1 MRDSLTARVEIECIA
16 TTGTHGPRP
25 GLLPR
30 KHLRC
35 ASGTYP
41 LWASHAEVVMPDRE
55 LWKSRILTAG
65 REAKRFAV
73 AAARQADALIQVA
86 RQKAETAARRRKM
99 QRTLQ
104 QASRVLKT
112 AGKAAL
118 AAGAVAAIGAV
129 AREINGR
136 SQKKRR
142 VPA

>member
-1 MRDSLTARVEIECIA
+1 
-16 TTGTHGPRP
+16 
-25 GLLPR
+25 
-30 KHLRC
+30 
-35 ASGTYP
+35 
-41 LWASHAEVVMPDRE
+41 MPDRE
-55 LWKSRILTAG
+55 QWKSRILSAG
-65 REAKRFAV
+65 REAKRVAV
-73 AAARQADALIQVA
+73 AAAHQADALIKVA

-136 SQKKRR
+136 SRKQRR

>member
-1 MRDSLTARVEIECIA
+1 
-16 TTGTHGPRP
+16 
-25 GLLPR
+25 
-30 KHLRC
+30 
-35 ASGTYP
+35 
-41 LWASHAEVVMPDRE
+41 MPDRE
-55 LWKSRILTAG
+55 QWKSRILSAG

-73 AAARQADALIQVA
+73 AAAHQADALIKVA

-136 SQKKRR
+136 SEKKRR

>member
-1 MRDSLTARVEIECIA
+1 
-16 TTGTHGPRP
+16 
-25 GLLPR
+25 
-30 KHLRC
+30 
-35 ASGTYP
+35 
-41 LWASHAEVVMPDRE
+41 MPDRE
-55 LWKSRILTAG
+55 QWKSRILSAG

-73 AAARQADALIQVA
+73 AAAHQADALIKVA

-136 SQKKRR
+136 SQKKR

>member
-1 MRDSLTARVEIECIA
+1 
-16 TTGTHGPRP
+16 
-25 GLLPR
+25 
-30 KHLRC
+30 
-35 ASGTYP
+35 
-41 LWASHAEVVMPDRE
+41 MPDRE
-55 LWKSRILTAG
+55 QWKSRILSAG

-73 AAARQADALIQVA
+73 AAAHQADALIKVA

>member
-1 MRDSLTARVEIECIA
+1 
-16 TTGTHGPRP
+16 
-25 GLLPR
+25 
-30 KHLRC
+30 
-35 ASGTYP
+35 
-41 LWASHAEVVMPDRE
+41 MPDRE
-55 LWKSRILTAG
+55 QWKSRILSAG

-73 AAARQADALIQVA
+73 AVAHQADALIKVA

-118 AAGAVAAIGAV
+118 AAGTVAAIGAV